1 MDVDLSSSSL
11 ILLAKFG
18 LCRLG
23 KCWYGFR
30 IVQLLPLKVS
40 LILRDHLNKLTVQ
53 SCFFVQLFWGQQCL
67 HVVVVEGSDI
77 HRGSRREKGQI

>member
-1 MDVDLSSSSL
+1 MDVELSSSSL
-11 ILLAKFG
+11 ILLAEFR

-23 KCWYGFR
+23 KWWYGLR
-30 IVQLLPLKVS
+30 IVQLLPLKES

-53 SCFFVQLFWGQQCL
+53 SCFFVRLFWGQQCL
-67 HVVVVEGSDI
+67 PVGVVEGSSI